1 MVPRWVPMALPDRS
15 SAVAMSELR
24 HDDGLDALGVG
35 VGEVHDLQALV
46 GDGDAGHD
54 HVALAVLGG
63 QQGGVKVH
71 VVDLQLQAELLGD
84 APATSMS
91 MPSKS
96 PVSVVISYGG
106 KAALVDIVSL
116 PALTVVSA
124 AASAE
129 AASSVE
135 TASEDAASEEA
146 ASLETVSVEAEPPQA
161 ARLSIIAELSIRAV
175 IFS

>member
-1 MVPRWVPMALPDRS
+1 M
-15 SAVAMSELR
+15 
-24 HDDGLDALGVG
+24 
-35 VGEVHDLQALV
+35 
-46 GDGDAGHD
+46 
-54 HVALAVLGG
+54 
-63 QQGGVKVH
+63 
-71 VVDLQLQAELLGD
+71 

-135 TASEDAASEEA
+135 TASEEA

-175 IFS
+175 SFFM

>member
-1 MVPRWVPMALPDRS
+1 MTFRRS
-15 SAVAMSELR
+15 SVTVTPAMTMSLLPFWAASR
-24 HDDGLDALGVG
+24 A
-35 VGEVHDLQALV
+35 ASKSMSSTCSSRPSF
-46 GDGDAGHD
+46 
-54 HVALAVLGG
+54 LAM
-63 QQGGVKVH
+63 
-71 VVDLQLQAELLGD
+71 

-96 PVSVVISYGG
+96 PLSVVISYGG

-116 PALTVVSA
+116 PALTVVTA

-175 IFS
+175 IFFMMISSIQCISNVCTFPSPHLVDVYSITA

>member
-1 MVPRWVPMALPDRS
+1 MTFRRS
-15 SAVAMSELR
+15 SVTVTPAMTMSLLPFWAASR
-24 HDDGLDALGVG
+24 A
-35 VGEVHDLQALV
+35 ASKSMSSTCSSRPSF
-46 GDGDAGHD
+46 
-54 HVALAVLGG
+54 LAM
-63 QQGGVKVH
+63 
-71 VVDLQLQAELLGD
+71 

-116 PALTVVSA
+116 PALTVVTA

-135 TASEDAASEEA
+135 TASEEA

-175 IFS
+175 IFFMMISSIQCISNVCTLPSPHLVDVYSITA

>member
-1 MVPRWVPMALPDRS
+1 MTFRRS
-15 SAVAMSELR
+15 SVTVTPAMTMSLLPFWAASR
-24 HDDGLDALGVG
+24 A
-35 VGEVHDLQALV
+35 ASKSMSSTCSSRPSF
-46 GDGDAGHD
+46 
-54 HVALAVLGG
+54 LAM
-63 QQGGVKVH
+63 
-71 VVDLQLQAELLGD
+71 

-96 PVSVVISYGG
+96 PASVVISYGG

-116 PALTVVSA
+116 PALTVVTA

-135 TASEDAASEEA
+135 TASEDA

-175 IFS
+175 SFFM

>member
-1 MVPRWVPMALPDRS
+1 MTFRRS
-15 SAVAMSELR
+15 SVTVTPAMTMSLLPFWAASR
-24 HDDGLDALGVG
+24 A
-35 VGEVHDLQALV
+35 ASKSMSSTCSSRPSF
-46 GDGDAGHD
+46 
-54 HVALAVLGG
+54 LAM
-63 QQGGVKVH
+63 
-71 VVDLQLQAELLGD
+71 

-116 PALTVVSA
+116 PALTVVTA

-135 TASEDAASEEA
+135 TASEDA

-175 IFS
+175 SFFMMISSIHCISMFVPSQALTWLMYTV